1 MTATIKQV
9 EVFGVKMPLVGSFTS
24 GGKSY
29 DVTKCVVVRIT
40 DTDGVTG
47 ISSIDPSN
55 KSIAPN
61 TADDIAVTIRNV
73 LGPALIGENP
83 DRINLIVEGAAKLTP
98 HQPGAVAGVELACI
112 ELACR
117 RRGIAL
123 FDYVGGA
130 VLDRVRFNG
139 WMVNCRPT
147 RLLLRRSVGRMMASS
162 RSRSRSA
169 AVLQPTA
176 IGSWRCAMLSVQTC
190 NYAWML
196 ICNAA

>member
-61 TADDIAVTIRNV
+61 TAADIAVTIRNV

-98 HQPGAVAGVELACI
+98 HQPGAVAGVAGAPLDPGLGGNVNSGTRSPPADGRG
-112 ELACR
+112 R
-117 RRGIAL
+117 RTSKCT
-123 FDYVGGA
+123 A
-130 VLDRVRFNG
+130 V
-139 WMVNCRPT
+139 
-147 RLLLRRSVGRMMASS
+147 
-162 RSRSRSA
+162 
-169 AVLQPTA
+169 
-176 IGSWRCAMLSVQTC
+176 RC
-190 NYAWML
+190 
-196 ICNAA
+196 